1 MTLPGLVAANN
12 LFDIA
17 DREAAWTNL
26 GRDISATVPLGSGTT
41 TIVFDIVGADVLAL
55 NGVSSVGTRDF
66 IFIKGLTSYVQPRI
80 TLASQN
86 TAAAVALRN
95 QAMPKIN
102 PTTTGN
108 YIFQSPAIASGDS
121 ILINGIPARSIAT
134 SPFSGSTAL
143 FPLLL
148 SELRPQA
155 NWRVSEVL
163 ASGALGSP
171 ESAIPFETNDFILFM
186 KAGQN

>member
-41 TIVFDIVGADVLAL
+41 TIVFDIVGADVFAL

-66 IFIKGLTSYVQPRI
+66 IFIKGLTGYVQPRI

-108 YIFQSPAIASGDS
+108 YIFQSPAIASGNS

-148 SELRPQA
+148 SELHPQV
-155 NWRVSEVL
+155 NWRISEVL

-171 ESAIPFETNDFILFM
+171 TSAIPFETNDFILFM